1 MQAVTAGFSPRVDV
15 RYRRTAALGT
25 RFIVLN
31 LPLSRTVPHPRPKP
45 ASKSATRRSAPPLSL
60 EPEAE
65 DDEGALPPGTRLD
78 EFEIIRV
85 LGIGGF
91 GIVYLARDHALL
103 RQVAIKEY
111 MPSELARRRPDL
123 RLSVRRGPHA
133 ETFAAGLQ
141 SFVKEAQLLARFD
154 HPSLVKVYRYWQG
167 NGTAYMA
174 MQYYEGRTLQQ
185 ERRTLTAAPSE
196 VWLRGLV
203 YSLLG
208 ALDVLHAQ
216 GVFHRD
222 ISPDNILLLPDGCPV
237 LLDFGAARHI
247 VGNGPQALTAVFKP
261 NFAPIE
267 QCGEIPGLLQG
278 PWTDLYAL
286 GAVVHFMLTGHAPM
300 PAMVR
305 AVHDAMPAL
314 TAPET
319 GMRGLSSA
327 FLASIDWALGVRP
340 EERPRD
346 AQMLRDALEG
356 IVQAP
361 PVVRKVDGSGAHAH
375 GSIHS
380 DSGLASTSWATTL
393 QATTRLARPE
403 SAPTGTTPT
412 SEVGVV
418 DTVGAHPS
426 EVGVLRTVGAVQSQ
440 GGIPPNAAAFPS
452 GVGVAATLG
461 ALPSGVGEVA
471 PASRVRAPAT
481 VRVRSAIGWRSV
493 ATGAALALS
502 VAGMTLWGLGA
513 SRGWRTPTP
522 AISSAAP
529 SPTPADA
536 GAAVV
541 RPMHVLPPAVAAVTT
556 GVAAGTTPQP
566 DRTPTLGADREPIAK
581 SPVPLSQADSSRLSP
596 PPAAASAV
604 SRDAGVVREASAAN
618 DAAAARRRAAP
629 AIAAAPSPAASEPQG
644 DAALAPPAR
653 PVRSA
658 VAALRASERGGAAAT
673 VSGSPRVACGDR
685 NFVSMAVCM
694 TRECRE
700 PAFREHQEC
709 REFRRYEEARQQAQS
724 R

>member
-1 MQAVTAGFSPRVDV
+1 MARSREGPSASGASVLAPMSDIGEPRPWA
-15 RYRRTAALGT
+15 RGSS
-25 RFIVLN
+25 
-31 LPLSRTVPHPRPKP
+31 SRSCRCLETVPQPRLKP
-45 ASKSATRRSAPPLSL
+45 ASKTAARRNAPPPSL
-60 EPEAE
+60 DVDVE
-65 DDEGALPPGTRLD
+65 DQEGALPAGTRLD

-111 MPSELARRRPDL
+111 MPSELARRRPDM
-123 RLSVRRGPHA
+123 RISVRRGPHA

-185 ERRTLTAAPSE
+185 ERRALTAAPSE

-237 LLDFGAARHI
+237 LLDFGAARHV

-314 TAPET
+314 SAPET
-319 GMRGLSSA
+319 GMQGLSSA
-327 FLASIDWALGVRP
+327 FLASIDWTLGVRP

-356 IVQAP
+356 IVQPP
-361 PVVRKVDGSGAHAH
+361 PVVRWVDGSDLRAR
-375 GSIHS
+375 
-380 DSGLASTSWATTL
+380 SGHPEAGPASADWTPTV
-393 QATTRLARPE
+393 QATTRIERPDASGASVPPVE
-403 SAPTGTTPT
+403 AGGEDGTTR
-412 SEVGVV
+412 VG
-418 DTVGAHPS
+418 HP
-426 EVGVLRTVGAVQSQ
+426 
-440 GGIPPNAAAFPS
+440 
-452 GVGVAATLG
+452 
-461 ALPSGVGEVA
+461 GE
-471 PASRVRAPAT
+471 
-481 VRVRSAIGWRSV
+481 VRVRSGMGWRGV
-493 ATGAALALS
+493 ATGAALALA
-502 VAGMTLWGLGA
+502 VAAVTVWGLGMTTGLRMSA
-513 SRGWRTPTP
+513 P
-522 AISSAAP
+522 AVP
-529 SPTPADA
+529 STPADA
-536 GAAVV
+536 GEVV
-541 RPMHVLPPAVAAVTT
+541 VSPAPVPPQAVADAPI
-556 GVAAGTTPQP
+556 AAAAEPL
-566 DRTPTLGADREPIAK
+566 TPTGRANSAGAGRASGASAQGAAPESGATRP
-581 SPVPLSQADSSRLSP
+581 ADAS
-596 PPAAASAV
+596 AASTV
-604 SRDAGVVREASAAN
+604 SRDAGAAREASTPT
-618 DAAAARRRAAP
+618 DAAAARRRGALP
-629 AIAAAPSPAASEPQG
+629 VPAAAPAASEPH
-644 DAALAPPAR
+644 AEIAVALPAKS
-653 PVRSA
+653 VRSA
-658 VAALRASERGGAAAT
+658 TIAGRATERGATTTAVGA
-673 VSGSPRVACGDR
+673 SPRAACGDR

-694 TRECRE
+694 TRECSE

-709 REFRRYEEARQQAQS
+709 REFRRYEEARQQSQMS